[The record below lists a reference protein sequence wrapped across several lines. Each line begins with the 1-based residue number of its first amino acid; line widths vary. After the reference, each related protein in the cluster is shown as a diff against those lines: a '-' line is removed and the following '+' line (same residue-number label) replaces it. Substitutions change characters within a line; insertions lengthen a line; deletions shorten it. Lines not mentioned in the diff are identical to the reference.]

1 MEPRLTA
8 PYSGHTRKVMYTC
21 KEGGSLTK
29 HAVSWFTS
37 HDGEDEENEMTL
49 RVDVFCESDDADK
62 AKSHAQDL
70 FNMVDMGLSDRVYDC
85 TNEAQVKGTIVNG
98 HGA

>member
-8 PYSGHTRKVMYTC
+8 PYSGHTRKVLSTWR
-21 KEGGSLTK
+21 EGGSLTK
-29 HAVSWFTS
+29 HVVSWFIS

-49 RVDVFCESDDADK
+49 RVDVFCESDDADE

-70 FNMVDMGLSDRVYDC
+70 FNMVDMGV
-85 TNEAQVKGTIVNG
+85 
-98 HGA
+98 

>member
-1 MEPRLTA
+1 M
-8 PYSGHTRKVMYTC
+8 STC

-37 HDGEDEENEMTL
+37 HHDEDEEMTL
-49 RVDVFCESDDADK
+49 RVDVFCESDHADK

-70 FNMVDMGLSDRVYDC
+70 FNMVDVGLSDCVYDC